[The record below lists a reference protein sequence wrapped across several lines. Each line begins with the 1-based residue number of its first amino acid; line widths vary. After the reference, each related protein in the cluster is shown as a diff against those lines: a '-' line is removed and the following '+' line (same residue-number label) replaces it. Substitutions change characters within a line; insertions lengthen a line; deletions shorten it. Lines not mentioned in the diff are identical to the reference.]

1 MKIASNISNLNSYP
15 VGKPFRVNFRNMPYL
30 SKREHAFNHY
40 QSKVKGILNVI
51 FLLNDKKQFNG
62 NGYFVLEDYASG
74 EALVKL
80 EGEKYEG
87 REVYLNVPDVE
98 ELIQDPVEN
107 E

>member
-1 MKIASNISNLNSYP
+1 MGGARGPLLLGCWLGGRTS
-15 VGKPFRVNFRNMPYL
+15 GQG
-30 SKREHAFNHY
+30 SKREQAFNQY

-51 FLLNDKKQFNG
+51 FPLNDKKQFNG